1 MHHRDGMKFASE
13 KLHRTFNQ
21 VGDELWERAV
31 IVLPVKDVFE
41 GTLNRL
47 KRGLIGVDGNGS
59 LLAKI
64 EHPNVIQSQDMVYMG
79 MRKQDGIEAVDAF
92 PQRLSAEVG
101 CGIDHDDAL
110 VVTEKDGGAGAVV
123 FGVSRPAY
131 PAIASDHG
139 DPG

>member
-1 MHHRDGMKFASE
+1 MRD
-13 KLHRTFNQ
+13 Q
-21 VGDELWERAV
+21 LWNCAV
-31 IVLPVKDVFE
+31 AGRPVEDVLK
-41 GTLNRL
+41 GTLDGL
-47 KRGLIGVDGNGS
+47 ERGLIGVDGNGS

-64 EHPNVIQSQDMVYMG
+64 EHPDVIQSQDMVYMG
-79 MRKQDGIEAVDAF
+79 MSKQDGIEAVDAF

-101 CGIDHDDAL
+101 RGIDHDDAL